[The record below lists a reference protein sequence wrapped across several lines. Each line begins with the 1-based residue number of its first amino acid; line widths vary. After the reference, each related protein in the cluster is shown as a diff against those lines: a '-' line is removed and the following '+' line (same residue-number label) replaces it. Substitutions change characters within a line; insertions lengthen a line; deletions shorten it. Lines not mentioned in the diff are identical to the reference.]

1 MSTSARAA
9 APEPSSQPSS
19 QPASAAATW
28 PEWARAWN
36 ELLKSEGRDTE
47 TRMSEPYRFTRA
59 IIAAHPDWGNKY
71 IGRAL
76 GYGEETCKNRGAYWR
91 GRLAAL
97 GDLPPGVAFSV
108 QRLPQDLRELMQR
121 DPDAAQR
128 QASRNARK
136 LPPMPRALLEELQ
149 AIDNPEELYR
159 ILRKRR
165 RALEEAHTSLDQRVY
180 AVAEQ
185 ARAHLERGIQRGIQ
199 RGTQGGTQRGAADP
213 EEQPEG
219 WGTFW
224 LLGAAILGGLGAVA
238 LLARSEGQRLAREV
252 GELGQG

>member
-1 MSTSARAA
+1 MSAHAGAHAGADATGRDTLADT
-9 APEPSSQPSS
+9 P
-19 QPASAAATW
+19 ATW

-36 ELLKSEGRDTE
+36 ELLKPEGRDTE
-47 TRMSEPYRFTRA
+47 TRTSEPYRFTRA

-76 GYGEETCKNRGAYWR
+76 GFDLDTCKNRGAYWR

-136 LPPMPRALLEELQ
+136 LPPIPRALLAELQ
-149 AIDNPEELYR
+149 ATDSPEELYT
-159 ILRKRR
+159 LLCD
-165 RALEEAHTSLDQRVY
+165 RAELLEQAHMSLDQAVY
-180 AVAEQ
+180 GLAAQ
-185 ARAHLERGIQRGIQ
+185 ARARLERGIQRRAQPASGEEE
-199 RGTQGGTQRGAADP
+199 P

-219 WGTFW
+219 WGPVW
-224 LLGAAILGGLGAVA
+224 LVGAAVLGGLGALA
-238 LLARSEGQRLAREV
+238 LFARAEGQRLARE
-252 GELGQG
+252 LGQG